1 MKNIYLNI
9 YKSNL
14 ANLKKAKK
22 SLENN
27 NLIGFPTETVYG
39 LAGNAYSN
47 KSIQKIYSLKNIN
60 TVNDEQIKKNV
71 FSLGKSANVACEYIS
86 KLMK

>member
-9 YKSNL
+9 HKPSL

-27 NLIGFPTETVYG
+27 NVIAIPTETVYG
-39 LAGNAYSN
+39 LAANAYSD
-47 KSIQKIYSLKNIN
+47 QA
-60 TVNDEQIKKNV
+60 VKKYL
-71 FSLGKSANVACEYIS
+71 S
-86 KLMK
+86 